1 MIQGSQLTWK
11 SIFSVVTI
19 AAVLGRVMGGLFGLA
34 AGRLAP
40 EFFRHLIPWQDV
52 EPGGMA
58 TLLGATAGVL
68 LGGALGCFGVIVQ
81 AVMQWRTRETVAK

>member
-1 MIQGSQLTWK
+1 MVTWK
-11 SIFSVVTI
+11 RIFAVVTI
-19 AAVLGRVMGGLFGLA
+19 SALLGMVMGGLFGLA

-68 LGGALGCFGVIVQ
+68 LGGALGCFGVVVQ
-81 AVMQWRTRETVAK
+81 TLLHWKQRGAIEK

>member
-1 MIQGSQLTWK
+1 MTWK
-11 SIFSVVTI
+11 TIFAVVTT
-19 AAVLGRVMGGLFGLA
+19 AAVLGMVMGGLFGFA

-40 EFFRHLIPWQDV
+40 DFFRHLIPWQDV

-81 AVMQWRTRETVAK
+81 TVLQSRAQGTIRK

>member
-1 MIQGSQLTWK
+1 MTWK
-11 SIFSVVTI
+11 RIFAVVTI
-19 AAVLGRVMGGLFGLA
+19 AALLGMVMGGLFGLA

-58 TLLGATAGVL
+58 ILLGATAGVL
-68 LGGALGCFGVIVQ
+68 LGGALGGFGVIVQ
-81 AVMQWRTRETVAK
+81 TLVQWKTRASIEK

>member
-1 MIQGSQLTWK
+1 MVTWK
-11 SIFSVVTI
+11 RIFAVVTI
-19 AAVLGRVMGGLFGLA
+19 SALVGMVMGGLFGLA

-68 LGGALGCFGVIVQ
+68 LGGALGCFGVVVQ
-81 AVMQWRTRETVAK
+81 TLLDWKRGGAIEK

>member
-1 MIQGSQLTWK
+1 MMTWK
-11 SIFSVVTI
+11 RIFAVVTI
-19 AAVLGRVMGGLFGLA
+19 AALLGMVMGGLFGLA

-58 TLLGATAGVL
+58 ILLGATAGVL
-68 LGGALGCFGVIVQ
+68 LGGALGGFGVIVQ
-81 AVMQWRTRETVAK
+81 TLLQWKTRASIDK

>member
-1 MIQGSQLTWK
+1 M
-11 SIFSVVTI
+11 
-19 AAVLGRVMGGLFGLA
+19 VMGGLFGLV

-52 EPGGMA
+52 EPRGMA

-68 LGGALGCFGVIVQ
+68 LGGALGCFGVVIQTVLQWKERRVQ
-81 AVMQWRTRETVAK
+81 VGNSGGKA

>member
-1 MIQGSQLTWK
+1 MTWK
-11 SIFSVVTI
+11 TIFAVVTT
-19 AAVLGRVMGGLFGLA
+19 AAVLGMVMGGLFGLA

-40 EFFRHLIPWQDV
+40 DFFRHLIPWQDV

-68 LGGALGCFGVIVQ
+68 LGGALGCFGVLVQ
-81 AVMQWRTRETVAK
+81 TVLQWRGRGPISR